1 MMSRSLAVAA
11 RSALSTSA
19 LVIAHPGHELR
30 IYGWLEREHPDVFIL
45 TDGSG
50 HGGASRLPST
60 ARLLDRAGARPGSIF
75 GRFSDRE
82 LYRLLLAREVDVFLR
97 LAEELADALAE
108 RGVAQVAS
116 DALEGYNP
124 SHDLCRVL
132 TDAAAAL
139 ASRRTGRPIDV
150 YDFPLEAPPDHCP
163 EPLRP
168 RAVRFE
174 LQGMDLERK
183 LEAARSYPEMAY
195 EVERN
200 LNAHGTGAFAVE
212 CLRPVAPPDGA
223 GADLDALFPEPPYY
237 ERYGERQ
244 VAEGHYESVLRFRE
258 HFLPVARAL
267 CELGRCG

>member
-1 MMSRSLAVAA
+1 MSRSLATAA
-11 RSALSTSA
+11 PSLSSPAA

-30 IYGWLEREHPDVFIL
+30 IYGWLERERPDVFIL

-50 HGGASRLPST
+50 HRGVSRLPSS
-60 ARLLDRAGARPGSIF
+60 ARLLDRAGARPGPIF

-82 LYRLLLAREVDVFLR
+82 LYRLLLAGEAEVFLR
-97 LAEELADALAE
+97 LTLELADALAE
-108 RGVAQVAS
+108 RGIAQVAS

-124 SHDLCRVL
+124 SHDLCRVV

-139 ASRRTGRPIDV
+139 AGRRTGVPIDV

-163 EPLRP
+163 EPVRP
-168 RAVRFE
+168 GAVRLE
-174 LQGMDLERK
+174 LRGRDLERK

-200 LNAHGTGAFAVE
+200 LSAHGPGAFAVE
-212 CLRPVAPPDGA
+212 CLRPLEPPAEDDS
-223 GADLDALFPEPPYY
+223 DLESLFSEAPYY

-244 VAEGHYESVLRFRE
+244 VAEGHYASVLRFRE

-267 CELGRCG
+267 RELGRHG